1 MMASEGR
8 ARFVRRFPSGQG
20 VARRALV
27 VTAVLLLIAP
37 ALSNTDAFASC
48 SGKAIRP
55 GDSIAGIINN
65 APSGTS
71 FCIAPG
77 TYKPSVTIHP
87 KSYDHLTGTGTTRDA
102 VLITTGKLQLIID
115 AGNSHGVVYTNLAVS
130 GAINRCPGSNCGA
143 TGDGIHGGV
152 NIVAKNVHVYDN
164 GRTAFSAMNGLTLSG
179 SRLDHNG
186 AVYKGA
192 MDGVSAGVK
201 SAAALTITNSM
212 IDHNYGNGAWCD
224 MQCGTFTIEN
234 SQVTYNVST
243 GIHDEISQGPATI
256 ANNVVQHNDLA
267 KEAGHGGIGIIDS
280 KNVQVYGNTLGGN
293 LGTGISARYDKRTGC
308 GTPTYLCGFAL
319 SNISIHNNHLNG
331 DVLFGCGNA
340 GVQCSNNYF

>member
-1 MMASEGR
+1 MKASEGK
-8 ARFVRRFPSGQG
+8 AGSIARFPSSH
-20 VARRALV
+20 VVLHRALV
-27 VTAVLLLIAP
+27 VGAVLLLIAP
-37 ALSNTDAFASC
+37 VLSNTDALATC

-55 GDSIAGIINN
+55 GDSIASVINN
-65 APSGTS
+65 APSGTT

-77 TYKPSVTIHP
+77 TYKPGATIKP
-87 KSYDHLTGTGTTRDA
+87 KDYDHLSGTGTTRDA
-102 VLITTGKLQLIID
+102 VLITTDNLQLIID
-115 AGNSHGVVYTNLAVS
+115 AGNSRGVVYTNLAVS

-152 NIVAKNVHVYDN
+152 NVTATNVHVYGN
-164 GRTAFSAMNGLTLSG
+164 GRTAFSAMDGLTLSG

-186 AVYKGA
+186 AVYKGN

-201 SAAALTITNSM
+201 SAAALTIKNSV

-243 GIHDEISQGPATI
+243 GIHDEISQGPALI

-267 KEAGHGGIGIIDS
+267 NEAGHGGIGIIDS

-293 LGTGISARYDKRTGC
+293 IGTGISARYDKRTGC
-308 GTPTYLCGFAL
+308 GTPTYLCGYAL

-340 GVQCSNNYF
+340 GVQCSTNYP